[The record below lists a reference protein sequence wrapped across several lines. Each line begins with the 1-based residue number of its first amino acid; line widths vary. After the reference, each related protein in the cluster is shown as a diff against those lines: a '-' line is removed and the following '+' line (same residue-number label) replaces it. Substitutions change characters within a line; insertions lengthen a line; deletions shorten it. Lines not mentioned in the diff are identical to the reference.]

1 MVRVSGIEE
10 RVVETPVSKLRDSAA
25 YKVVVIE
32 GKGTIRYSL
41 VPE

>member
-1 MVRVSGIEE
+1 MIRVSGIEE
-10 RVVETPVSKLRDSAA
+10 RVIETPVSKLRDSAA

-32 GKGTIRYSL
+32 GKGAIRYSL